1 MYFLYLKSTG
11 TISPPVRMGEPDEKT
26 LNRETNCGIGGGV
39 KWDTNDLFYAP
50 DDEFP
55 DDFSETAAEGKYT
68 VKDGEIVEV
77 EGWEPQEP
85 EW

>member
-1 MYFLYLKSTG
+1 MYFIYLKSTG
-11 TISPPVRMGEPDEKT
+11 AISPPTRTGEPDEKT
-26 LNRETNCGIGGGV
+26 LNREPNCGIGGGV

-50 DDEFP
+50 DEEFP
-55 DDFSETAAEGKYT
+55 RDFQDAACEGKYK

-77 EGWEPQEP
+77 DGWEPRVP